1 MNLAL
6 IKKKRPVGL
15 TCLLLGTFLLFGNYF
30 SNKNSFKMNDY
41 TINHHYVKSG
51 IDIEVDLSFKKN
63 SASINTQLVKETI
76 NKYLVNY
83 PNEDDFWEILN
94 KNLTTELLTKP
105 IVNSSGSTIKLN
117 EVVDSISIQMD
128 IKAGS
133 SGIEFPRSSLIKGS
147 VHNDQVEL
155 QESFSFKI
163 NDYKLDRQSD
173 VSVIDIGINLNFKE
187 GIGDKKS
194 LVYPNI
200 KPIEIAINNYLA
212 NNPTEESWEILNK
225 NLATKLLSE
234 PLVSSSGNEIKLNEL
249 IDSLSIQID
258 IKPRN
263 LLKQNQFKTTVYSQ

>member
-1 MNLAL
+1 
-6 IKKKRPVGL
+6 
-15 TCLLLGTFLLFGNYF
+15 
-30 SNKNSFKMNDY
+30 MNDY

-76 NKYLVNY
+76 NEYLVNY

-105 IVNSSGSTIKLN
+105 IANSSGSTIKLY

-163 NDYKLDRQSD
+163 NGYKLDRQSD
-173 VSVIDIGINLNFKE
+173 ISVIDLGINLNFKE

-249 IDSLSIQID
+249 TDSLSIQID

-263 LLKQNQFKTTVYSQ
+263 LFKKNQFKTTVYSQ